1 MSQDKTS
8 PAKDAGR
15 EYAEIWGEAIHSN
28 RHLRTITVGLGI
40 AVILLIIVVIR
51 IASADPPRPIVVR
64 VDEIGRAEAV
74 AYDVMEAQADPLDP
88 TTKYFLNRFV
98 YDFYS
103 RRRATV
109 EENWSRSLRFLT
121 TDLANASFR
130 AESQNIA
137 LLAAGAARDELQ
149 VDRVVLRIQANPQE
163 PHSASADF
171 DLVRLVAEGEV
182 DRERWSLSLQFLF
195 LDEIPP
201 DLIVHNPMGIV
212 ITYLQGDRAVVTGGP
227 MIEHLKGRERALAAL
242 GWTGREAEW
251 IALVCLHSGV
261 FTRAQF
267 CHYFEA
273 HRSAA
278 RRIVRT
284 LLERREAVESEWP
297 VVNGG
302 GKSCRISSK
311 PIYRALGI
319 ENIRHRRKA
328 TVSVLR
334 RRLLSLDFVL
344 EHPGMNWLPTEGE
357 KVEFIEGLGV
367 HSNLIPRRIYYGA
380 VRAQKRYFAL
390 KLPVAGGDKTVT
402 FAYVDPGHA
411 TAVELHS
418 WGAAHGP
425 LWDAI
430 RAKGRRV
437 EVIAIGAEL
446 DAVLRADRVLQL
458 WAAAEPG
465 KVAAGLTVKQ
475 EISAISDAID
485 NRDMEFLAKYGGMGE
500 AGKRYMALRK
510 LPEAELAKGVSIDDY
525 STFRATRFSEPV

>member
-1 MSQDKTS
+1 
-8 PAKDAGR
+8 
-15 EYAEIWGEAIHSN
+15 
-28 RHLRTITVGLGI
+28 
-40 AVILLIIVVIR
+40 
-51 IASADPPRPIVVR
+51 
-64 VDEIGRAEAV
+64 
-74 AYDVMEAQADPLDP
+74 
-88 TTKYFLNRFV
+88 
-98 YDFYS
+98 
-103 RRRATV
+103 
-109 EENWSRSLRFLT
+109 
-121 TDLANASFR
+121 
-130 AESQNIA
+130 
-137 LLAAGAARDELQ
+137 
-149 VDRVVLRIQANPQE
+149 
-163 PHSASADF
+163 
-171 DLVRLVAEGEV
+171 
-182 DRERWSLSLQFLF
+182 
-195 LDEIPP
+195 
-201 DLIVHNPMGIV
+201 
-212 ITYLQGDRAVVTGGP
+212 
-227 MIEHLKGRERALAAL
+227 MIEHLKGREQALAAL

-261 FTRAQF
+261 FIRAQF
-267 CHYFEA
+267 CRYFDADSKQA
-273 HRSAA
+273 HRFVKAIIG
-278 RRIVRT
+278 RGCG
-284 LLERREAVESEWP
+284 VESEWP

-311 PIYRALGI
+311 PLYRALGV

-328 TVSVLR
+328 GVPVVM
-334 RRLLSLDFVL
+334 RRLLSLDFIL

-446 DAVLRADRVLQL
+446 DAVLRADLVLQL

-465 KVAAGLTVKQ
+465 KVIEGLTIKQ
-475 EISAISDAID
+475 EISAVREALHSDDDELI
-485 NRDMEFLAKYGGMGE
+485 NQYGGLNQAVE
-500 AGKRYMALRK
+500 RYKELLK
-510 LPEAELAKGVSIDDY
+510 LPEAAELPKGVSIDDY